1 MINISHLYA
10 YYKRYEDLEKAMDD
24 GIVLLESSEGETVL
38 QMLLSQNKRGLLVRM
53 IKHLIRSA
61 GNQKESTLNQIEV
74 HSVFR
79 IYRQFEQILTDL
91 NLAQLPELIE
101 IYEALL
107 LKIEI
112 EPLQIEKT
120 QTYSDSSYEFSRD
133 KIKEGNIPSEKAVYE
148 VSAVRLDLALATERT
163 QKNVES
169 LINLKD

>member
-79 IYRQFEQILTDL
+79 IYRQFE
-91 NLAQLPELIE
+91 
-101 IYEALL
+101 
-107 LKIEI
+107 
-112 EPLQIEKT
+112 
-120 QTYSDSSYEFSRD
+120 
-133 KIKEGNIPSEKAVYE
+133 
-148 VSAVRLDLALATERT
+148 
-163 QKNVES
+163 
-169 LINLKD
+169 